1 MWIFFNLNKNKN
13 NIDSYKMIRDIEKIK
28 KDKYREF
35 SDSFYFKSPIG
46 GEWGTYVAIAL
57 FNFGIFLDTILS
69 NPVFQEFW
77 NDIKERVGKDIDEQ
91 ELLKVFKFYIF
102 ITHLFNALNNT
113 IEIITSN
120 AQWGYDIYRDI
131 TLFDG
136 KLDFVTFKEL
146 MSKVGKY
153 ISSKLFNEK
162 QEQNKE
168 QKGEQPK

>member
-1 MWIFFNLNKNKN
+1 MRIFFNLNKNKN
-13 NIDSYKMIRDIEKIK
+13 NIDSYKIIKDIEKIK

-46 GEWGTYVAIAL
+46 EWGTYISIAL

-69 NPVFQEFW
+69 NQIIQEVW
-77 NDIKERVGKDIDEQ
+77 NDVKERFGKDIDEQ
-91 ELLKVFKFYIF
+91 ELLKLFKFYMFIF
-102 ITHLFNALNNT
+102 YLFDALNNT

-120 AQWGYDIYRDI
+120 AQWGYDIYKDI

-168 QKGEQPK
+168 QKDEQPK

>member
-1 MWIFFNLNKNKN
+1 MRIFFNLNKNKN
-13 NIDSYKMIRDIEKIK
+13 NIDSYKIIKDIEKIK

-46 GEWGTYVAIAL
+46 EWGTYVSIAL

-69 NPVFQEFW
+69 NQIIQEVW
-77 NDIKERVGKDIDEQ
+77 NDVKERFGKDIDEQ
-91 ELLKVFKFYIF
+91 ELLKLFKFYMFIF
-102 ITHLFNALNNT
+102 YLFDALNNT

-120 AQWGYDIYRDI
+120 AQWGYDIYKDI